1 MKNLNAYLE
10 KKNAWGA
17 IFGSRPLVLPQDAAF
32 IRDSL
37 NIDLSPENLM
47 MDGEASMTH
56 VRKQHRFLTAALK
69 ELDAVYLP

>member
-47 MDGEASMTH
+47 MDGEASMTY
-56 VRKQHRFLTAALK
+56 VRKQHRFLTAALA
-69 ELDAVYLP
+69 ELDSVYLA